1 MSDPVEYL
9 DLDDVLAL
17 AERLFGA
24 PVPLRD
30 VGLLGSAVARPRT
43 TVGGR
48 DAYPDLWTKAAA
60 LLQSVV
66 NNHALVDGNK
76 RLGWLATAV
85 FLDLNAIDVTVM
97 SNDDVFELVMSIAV
111 GGIDL
116 EEIARQLESLT
127 GAASVNDAQ

>member
-1 MSDPVEYL
+1 M
-9 DLDDVLAL
+9 
-17 AERLFGA
+17 
-24 PVPLRD
+24 
-30 VGLLGSAVARPRT
+30 
-43 TVGGR
+43 
-48 DAYPDLWTKAAA
+48 
-60 LLQSVV
+60 
-66 NNHALVDGNK
+66 
-76 RLGWLATAV
+76 